1 MVLRSPT
8 KRNKNNIIE
17 AQKGLMR
24 PKLPWQRHPQ
34 PQPQPQPHPAQ
45 HHSHV
50 QVHNATATATM
61 PHPGASLGIPVLLWA
76 LLAMATN
83 RIRVQLPVLDLSCA

>member
-1 MVLRSPT
+1 MALRSPT

-34 PQPQPQPHPAQ
+34 PHPHPQPQPQSQLQLQPYSPQ

-50 QVHNATATATM
+50 QSHNA
-61 PHPGASLGIPVLLWA
+61 SSRGIPGHLWA

-83 RIRVQLPVLDLSCA
+83 RSRVQLPEFWA